1 MSLLFSST
9 WLSAATQQNEAVDA
23 IFAKWDQPDVPGAA
37 VGVFHE
43 GQIIYARGYGMANLE
58 YDIPNSPDSVFRI
71 GSTSKQ
77 FTAACVVLLAQQG
90 KLKLTD
96 TLDQYF
102 PDFPAYAKKITI
114 NQLMHHSSGVRDYLM
129 LAFLKGLSEAHY
141 YQDKDVMQWLVKQT
155 ELNFEPG
162 EEHLYSNSGY
172 WLLGQIV
179 NKAAG
184 MNMADYATQEI
195 FKPLGMTHTH
205 FHNDHKRIVKNR
217 ASGYLP
223 TGEFDYEISM
233 THLDMIGDG
242 GVFTTIN
249 DIKKWDDAFYDSE
262 VLNAE
267 FWQIMTQVGVLN
279 NGEKMDYAGGLIMD
293 EYKGLETISH
303 GGAFVGYRAELL
315 RFPSQK
321 FSVAIFTNR
330 GDANPSSMALEVADV
345 FLEKFYQPEQES
357 AESDQDSSEQKAEAE
372 LKEMTHEQLVGGYE
386 LQPGIR
392 LLITE
397 QGGVLHTKQLWNGK
411 EYDLTPNQNTN
422 QFQIAD
428 DTKIT
433 FTFSALSEGHSQVLT
448 VFQMGKNTPWNRVN
462 DFDASGVDLN
472 DFVGDYHSEELAV
485 TYHLRMAD
493 EQLTVQVGNIEP
505 VVLNVAAEDELTYQG
520 SIWKFDRNE
529 DQITGFKMTA
539 GRVQNLKFTK
549 R

>member
-1 MSLLFSST
+1 MSLLLCST

-23 IFAKWDQPDVPGAA
+23 IFAKWDHEDVPGAA

-43 GQIIYARGYGMANLE
+43 GQTIYARGYGMANLE

-102 PDFPAYAKKITI
+102 PAFPAYAKKITI
-114 NQLMHHSSGVRDYLM
+114 QQLMHHSSGIRDYLM
-129 LAFLKGLSEAHY
+129 LAFLKGLSEEHY
-141 YQDKDVMQWLVKQT
+141 YQDKDVMQWLVSQS

-179 NKAAG
+179 NQAAG
-184 MNMADYATQEI
+184 VNMADYAEREI
-195 FKPLGMTHTH
+195 FKPLGMTNTH
-205 FHNDHKRIVKNR
+205 FHNDHKRIVRNR

-223 TGEFDYEISM
+223 TGEFDYQISM

-249 DIKKWDDAFYDSE
+249 DIKKWDDAYYDSK
-262 VLNAE
+262 VLNKA
-267 FWQIMTQVGVLN
+267 FWQVMTTVGVLN
-279 NGEKMDYAGGLIMD
+279 SGEKMDYAGGLIID
-293 EYKGLETISH
+293 DYKGLEAISH

-315 RFPSQK
+315 RFPAQK

-330 GDANPSSMALEVADV
+330 GDADPSSMALEVADV
-345 FLEKFYQPEQES
+345 FLEKYYQPDNQSES
-357 AESDQDSSEQKAEAE
+357 GSIAQKSVVEV
-372 LKEMTHEQLVGGYE
+372 MTHDQMLGGYE
-386 LQPGIR
+386 IQPGVQ
-392 LLITE
+392 LLVTE
-397 QGGVLHTKQLWNGK
+397 QDGVLHATQLWNSQ
-411 EYDLTPNQNTN
+411 EYDLNPNQQTTN
-422 QFQIAD
+422 QFLIGED
-428 DTKIT
+428 DSIT
-433 FTFSALSEGHSQVLT
+433 FTFSELSDGHSQVLT
-448 VFQMGKNTPWNRVN
+448 VFQMGEDTLWNRVD
-462 DFDASGVDLN
+462 DFDSSGVDLN

-485 TYHLRMAD
+485 TYHLRLAG

-505 VVLNVAAEDELTYQG
+505 VVLNVSAEDELTYQG
-520 SIWKFDRNE
+520 SIWKFDRE
-529 DQITGFKMTA
+529 ADQIIGFKMTA